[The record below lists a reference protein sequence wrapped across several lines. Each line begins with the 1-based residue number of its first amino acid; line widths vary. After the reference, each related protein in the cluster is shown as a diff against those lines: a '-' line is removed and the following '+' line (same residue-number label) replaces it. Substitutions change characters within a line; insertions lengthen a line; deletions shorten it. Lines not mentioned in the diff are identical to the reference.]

1 MTDHPLLEKLQQ
13 ADLSDLQRQRLSSIV
28 AEALK
33 QAIADRTPQN
43 RPPGKAGL
51 RAEKSYYRLLYLQDR
66 LTHTTAAADAAG
78 SPADRAP
85 WEPLS
90 ETIGQMK
97 DLPDLQTE
105 ILLAVDRALA
115 RLSDSTQT

>member
-1 MTDHPLLEKLQQ
+1 MTDHPLLEILQQ
-13 ADLSDLQRQRLSSIV
+13 ADLSDLQRQRLSGIV
-28 AEALK
+28 AEAFK

-51 RAEKSYYRLLYLQDR
+51 RAEKGYYRLLYLEDR
-66 LTHTTAAADAAG
+66 LMHTTAAADAAG
-78 SPADRAP
+78 PPADRVL

-105 ILLAVDRALA
+105 ILSAVHTALA
-115 RLSDSTQT
+115 RISDPAQA